1 MKDRASDP
9 LKVDPL
15 KAISLSSPT
24 RIRHQTASFKLL
36 TKPQCSSMK
45 SQKTYKCQ
53 TFNTHLR
60 RGRKRSPQA
69 EVCEKRWMSSKLK
82 QEDACQDSNHAC
94 TVV

>member
-36 TKPQCSSMK
+36 TKPQCSSNI
-45 SQKTYKCQ
+45 QHAFT
-53 TFNTHLR
+53 LR
-60 RGRKRSPQA
+60 AEAFTPSRG
-69 EVCEKRWMSSKLK
+69 V
-82 QEDACQDSNHAC
+82 
-94 TVV
+94 

>member
-36 TKPQCSSMK
+36 TKPQCSSTK
-45 SQKTYKCQ
+45 KHTNVKHSTRIYVEGGSVHPKPRCV
-53 TFNTHLR
+53 R
-60 RGRKRSPQA
+60 RDG
-69 EVCEKRWMSSKLK
+69 CLL
-82 QEDACQDSNHAC
+82 N
-94 TVV
+94 